1 LILREQNSVNRT
13 NVALQLPGLIAHHR
27 HEGHFMPR
35 TPWSAPLDEAE
46 TERWDGIATNV
57 ADTLSRDALE
67 RDRANKQPE
76 GELKL
81 LKESGLA
88 NLLIPRQYGGHG
100 GHWSTALR
108 AVRILARS
116 DASIAQLLSYHYV
129 NHAGIVFFGAPDRWD
144 HWFSA
149 SAEGQWLWGD
159 SVNPIDPDLTLT
171 PDGSGYRLNGRKRFS
186 TGASTGDVTL
196 VMAVVDGS
204 DRVLASVVEHDR
216 PGVAFLD
223 DWDALGQRLS
233 ASGTAQF
240 TDVAITEG
248 DILGEVADEPY
259 STLVTPGV
267 QLGFANL
274 YLGIAE
280 GALQRAKDLTLNRRG
295 AWPLSNVEHYSR
307 DPFVQR
313 VFGELLSKIA
323 AVEALADRWNSR
335 YDRAIALGE
344 EVSAEYRADVEIGIA
359 KLKIVATDTAL
370 EVAHRVF
377 EVTGSSSARSEV
389 GLDLF
394 WRNIRTHSLHDP
406 VDYKKLEVGA
416 NYLTGD
422 VQPITLY
429 T

>member
-1 LILREQNSVNRT
+1 
-13 NVALQLPGLIAHHR
+13 
-27 HEGHFMPR
+27 MPR
-35 TPWSAPLDEAE
+35 TPWNAPLDDAE
-46 TERWDGIATNV
+46 TEHWDGV
-57 ADTLSRDALE
+57 AAEVGLALGKDALS
-67 RDRANKQPE
+67 RDRANLQPE
-76 GELKL
+76 SELKL

-88 NLLIPRQYGGHG
+88 NLLIPAAYGGGG
-100 GHWSTALR
+100 GHWSSALR
-108 AVRILARS
+108 AVRILART
-116 DASIAQLLSYHYV
+116 DASIAQILSYHYC
-129 NHAGIVFFGAPDRWD
+129 NHASIVFFGAPERWE
-144 HWFSA
+144 HWFTA
-149 SAEGQWLWGD
+149 SARGNWLWGD
-159 SVNPIDPDLTLT
+159 AVNPVDPDLTLT
-171 PDGSGYRLNGRKRFS
+171 PDGTSYRLDGRKRFS

-196 VMAVVDGS
+196 VMAAERGA
-204 DRVLASVVEHDR
+204 DRVLASVVEHGR
-216 PGVAFLD
+216 RGVEYLD

-233 ASGTAQF
+233 ASGSVQF
-240 TDVAITEG
+240 DDVAVAPD
-248 DILGEVADEPY
+248 DILGEVGDEPY

-280 GALQRAKDLTLNRRG
+280 GALDRARQLTLDRRG
-295 AWPLSNVEHYSR
+295 AWLLSDVTHYSR

-313 VFGELLSKIA
+313 VFGELLSRVS
-323 AVEALADRWNSR
+323 AVEALADRWNQR
-335 YDRAIALGE
+335 FDAVIARGAAVTAADRT
-344 EVSAEYRADVEIGIA
+344 DVEIGIA
-359 KLKIVATDTAL
+359 RLKVVSTETAL

>member
-1 LILREQNSVNRT
+1 MKE
-13 NVALQLPGLIAHHR
+13 LP
-27 HEGHFMPR
+27 MPR
-35 TPWSAPLDEAE
+35 TPWTAPLDDAE
-46 TERWDGIATNV
+46 TAHWDGV
-57 ADTLSRDALE
+57 AADVAQTLASDALA
-67 RDRANKQPE
+67 RDRANQQPDS
-76 GELKL
+76 ELKL

-88 NLLIPRQYGGHG
+88 NLLIPRAYGGHG
-100 GHWSTALR
+100 GHWSSALR
-108 AVRILARS
+108 AVRILARG
-116 DASIAQLLSYHYV
+116 DASIAQILSYHYV
-129 NHAGIVFFGAPDRWD
+129 NHASIVFFGSPDRWG
-144 HWFSA
+144 HWFTA
-149 SAEGQWLWGD
+149 SAEGTWLWGD
-159 SVNPIDPDLTLT
+159 SVNPVDPDLVLT
-171 PDGSGYRLNGRKRFS
+171 HEASGYRLNGRKRFS

-196 VMAVVDGS
+196 VMAAEDGA
-204 DRVLASVVEHDR
+204 DQVLASVVEHDR
-216 PGVAFLD
+216 VGVKFLD

-233 ASGTAQF
+233 ASGTVEF
-240 TDVAITEG
+240 DEVAISS
-248 DILGEVADEPY
+248 DDVLGVVGDEPY

-280 GALQRAKDLTLNRRG
+280 GALERARQLTLDRRG
-295 AWPLSNVEHYSR
+295 AWLLGDVDHYSR

-313 VFGELLSKIA
+313 VFGELLSRVA
-323 AVEALADRWNSR
+323 AVEALADRWNTR
-335 YDRAIALGE
+335 YDNVIARGA
-344 EVSAEYRADVEIGIA
+344 EVTAADRTDVEIGIA
-359 KLKIVATDTAL
+359 RLKVVSTETAL

-406 VDYKKLEVGA
+406 IDYKKLEVGA

>member
-1 LILREQNSVNRT
+1 
-13 NVALQLPGLIAHHR
+13 
-27 HEGHFMPR
+27 
-35 TPWSAPLDEAE
+35 
-46 TERWDGIATNV
+46 
-57 ADTLSRDALE
+57 
-67 RDRANKQPE
+67 
-76 GELKL
+76 
-81 LKESGLA
+81 
-88 NLLIPRQYGGHG
+88 
-100 GHWSTALR
+100 
-108 AVRILARS
+108 
-116 DASIAQLLSYHYV
+116 
-129 NHAGIVFFGAPDRWD
+129 
-144 HWFSA
+144 
-149 SAEGQWLWGD
+149 
-159 SVNPIDPDLTLT
+159 
-171 PDGSGYRLNGRKRFS
+171 
-186 TGASTGDVTL
+186 
-196 VMAVVDGS
+196 
-204 DRVLASVVEHDR
+204 
-216 PGVAFLD
+216 
-223 DWDALGQRLS
+223 
-233 ASGTAQF
+233 
-240 TDVAITEG
+240 VAITEG
-248 DILGEVADEPY
+248 DILGEVGDEPY

-295 AWPLSNVEHYSR
+295 AWLLSNVEHYSR

-344 EVSAEYRADVEIGIA
+344 GVSSEYRADVEIGIA
-359 KLKIVATDTAL
+359 KLKVVATDTAL

-377 EVTGSSSARSEV
+377 EVTGSSSARSDV

>member
-1 LILREQNSVNRT
+1 
-13 NVALQLPGLIAHHR
+13 
-27 HEGHFMPR
+27 MPR
-35 TPWSAPLDEAE
+35 TPWTEPLDDAE
-46 TERWDGIATNV
+46 TAHWDGV
-57 ADTLSRDALE
+57 AAEVALVLEKDALI
-67 RDRANKQPE
+67 RDRANAQPE
-76 GELKL
+76 AELKL

-88 NLLIPRQYGGHG
+88 NLLIPATYGGGG
-100 GHWSTALR
+100 GHWSSALR
-108 AVRILARS
+108 AVRILARA
-116 DASIAQLLSYHYV
+116 DASIAQILSYHYC
-129 NHAGIVFFGAPDRWD
+129 NHASIVFFGAFQRWQD
-144 HWFSA
+144 WFTA
-149 SAEGQWLWGD
+149 SADGNWLWGD
-159 SVNPIDPDLTLT
+159 AVNPVDPDLTLT
-171 PDGSGYRLNGRKRFS
+171 QDGPGYRLDGRKRFS
-186 TGASTGDVTL
+186 TGAATGDVTL
-196 VMAVVDGS
+196 VMAAELGAG
-204 DRVLASVVEHDR
+204 RVLASVVEHDR
-216 PGVAFLD
+216 AGIEYVD

-233 ASGTAQF
+233 ASGSVQF
-240 TDVAITEG
+240 DGVAIAPH
-248 DILGEVADEPY
+248 DVLGEVGDEPY

-280 GALQRAKDLTLNRRG
+280 GALDRARRLTLDRRG
-295 AWPLSNVEHYSR
+295 TWLLSDVEHYSR

-313 VFGELLSKIA
+313 TFGELLSRVS
-323 AVEALADRWNSR
+323 AVEALADRWNQR
-335 YDRAIALGE
+335 FDAAIARGAG
-344 EVSAEYRADVEIGIA
+344 VTAADRTDVEIGIA
-359 KLKIVATDTAL
+359 RLKVVSTETAL

>member
-1 LILREQNSVNRT
+1 MS
-13 NVALQLPGLIAHHR
+13 
-27 HEGHFMPR
+27 R
-35 TPWSAPLDEAE
+35 TPWTAPLDDAE
-46 TERWDGIATNV
+46 TGHWDAV
-57 ADTLSRDALE
+57 AAGVAQTLAADVLD
-67 RDRANKQPE
+67 RDRANQDPSA
-76 GELKL
+76 ELKL

-88 NLLIPRQYGGHG
+88 TLLIPTRYGGGG
-100 GHWSTALR
+100 GHWSSALR
-108 AVRILARS
+108 AVRVLART
-116 DASIAQLLSYHYV
+116 DASIAQILSYHYC
-129 NHAGIVFFGAPDRWD
+129 NHASIVFFGEESRWE

-149 SAEGQWLWGD
+149 SADGRWLWGD
-159 SVNPIDPDLTLT
+159 SVNPVDPDLTLT
-171 PDGSGYRLNGRKRFS
+171 PHGDGYRLNGVKRFS

-196 VMAVVDGS
+196 VMALET
-204 DRVLASVVEHDR
+204 DRVLATVLEHDR
-216 PGVAFLD
+216 PGVEYLG

-233 ASGTAQF
+233 ASGSVRF
-240 TDVAITEG
+240 TDVAVTP
-248 DILGEVADEPY
+248 DDVLGVVGDEPY

-280 GALQRAKDLTLNRRG
+280 GALARARELTLARKG
-295 AWPLSNVEHYSR
+295 AWLLSDAEHYSR

-313 VFGELLSKIA
+313 VFGELLAKTA
-323 AVEALADRWNSR
+323 AAEALTDRWNGR
-335 YDRAIALGE
+335 FDQVIARGDAVTAADRAE
-344 EVSAEYRADVEIGIA
+344 VEIGIA
-359 KLKIVATDTAL
+359 HAKVVTTETAL

-406 VDYKKLEVGA
+406 VDYKKLEIGA
-416 NYLTGD
+416 HYLTGD

>member
-1 LILREQNSVNRT
+1 
-13 NVALQLPGLIAHHR
+13 
-27 HEGHFMPR
+27 MPR
-35 TPWSAPLDEAE
+35 TPWIAPLDDTE
-46 TERWDGIATNV
+46 TSHWDGV
-57 ADTLSRDALE
+57 AAEVARALHVDALA
-67 RDRANKQPE
+67 RDRANQQPE
-76 GELKL
+76 AELKL

-88 NLLIPRQYGGHG
+88 NLLIPSAFGGHG
-100 GHWSTALR
+100 GHWSSALR
-108 AVRILARS
+108 AVRILARA
-116 DASIAQLLSYHYV
+116 DASIAQILSYHYV
-129 NHAGIVFFGAPDRWD
+129 NHASIVFFGSSDRWER
-144 HWFSA
+144 WFTA
-149 SAEGQWLWGD
+149 SAEGNWLWGD
-159 SVNPIDPDLTLT
+159 SVNPVDPDLVLT
-171 PDGSGYRLNGRKRFS
+171 PEGAGYRLNGRKRFS

-196 VMAVVDGS
+196 VMAAEAGA

-216 PGVAFLD
+216 PGVTFLD

-233 ASGTAQF
+233 ASGSVEF
-240 TDVAITEG
+240 DDVAIAT
-248 DILGEVADEPY
+248 DDVLGEVGDEPY

-280 GALQRAKDLTLNRRG
+280 GALERARQLTLDRRG
-295 AWPLSNVEHYSR
+295 SWLLSEAAHYSR

-313 VFGELLSKIA
+313 VFGELLAKVA
-323 AVEALADRWNSR
+323 AVEALADRWNTR
-335 YDRAIALGE
+335 YDKAIARGAD
-344 EVSAEYRADVEIGIA
+344 VTAADRADVEIGIA
-359 KLKIVATDTAL
+359 RLKIVATETAL

-422 VQPITLY
+422 IQPITLY

>member
-1 LILREQNSVNRT
+1 MT
-13 NVALQLPGLIAHHR
+13 
-27 HEGHFMPR
+27 R
-35 TPWSAPLDEAE
+35 TPWTTLPDAAE
-46 TERWDGIATNV
+46 HRHWDGVAADVAAT
-57 ADTLSRDALE
+57 LERDALDC
-67 RDRANKQPE
+67 DRANQQPDA
-76 GELKL
+76 ELKL

-88 NLLIPRQYGGHG
+88 TLLIPAQYGGGG

-108 AVRILARS
+108 AVRILARA
-116 DASIAQLLSYHYV
+116 DASIAQILSYHYC
-129 NHAGIVFFGAPDRWD
+129 NHAGIVFFGAPQRWE
-144 HWFSA
+144 HWFTA
-149 SAEGQWLWGD
+149 SAEGRWLWGD
-159 SVNPIDPDLTLT
+159 SVNPVDPDLEYT
-171 PDGSGYRLNGRKRFS
+171 PDGTGYRLNGFKRFS

-196 VMAVVDGS
+196 VMGAEQGA
-204 DRVLASVVEHDR
+204 DRVLAAVVDHDR
-216 PGVAFLD
+216 AGVQFQD

-233 ASGTAQF
+233 ASGSVRF
-240 TDVAITEG
+240 DNVAIAA
-248 DILGEVADEPY
+248 DDVLGVVGEEPY

-280 GALQRAKDLTLNRRG
+280 GALARARELTLARRG
-295 AWPLSNVEHYSR
+295 AWLLSSVEHYSR

-313 VFGELLSKIA
+313 VFGELLARA
-323 AVEALADRWNSR
+323 AAAEALTDRWNTE
-335 YDRAIALGE
+335 YDRVIARGA
-344 EVSAEYRADVEIGIA
+344 EVTAEDRARVEIGIA
-359 KLKIVATDTAL
+359 KAKIVTTETAL

>member
-1 LILREQNSVNRT
+1 MT
-13 NVALQLPGLIAHHR
+13 
-27 HEGHFMPR
+27 R
-35 TPWSAPLDEAE
+35 TPWTTLPDAAE
-46 TERWDGIATNV
+46 HRHWDGVAADVAAT
-57 ADTLSRDALE
+57 LERDALD
-67 RDRANKQPE
+67 RDRANQQPDA
-76 GELKL
+76 ELKL

-88 NLLIPRQYGGHG
+88 TLLIPAQYGGGG

-108 AVRILARS
+108 AVRILARA
-116 DASIAQLLSYHYV
+116 DASIAQILSYHYC
-129 NHAGIVFFGAPDRWD
+129 NHAGIVFFGAPQRWE
-144 HWFSA
+144 HWFTA
-149 SAEGQWLWGD
+149 SAEGRWLWGD
-159 SVNPIDPDLTLT
+159 SVNPVDPDLEYT
-171 PDGSGYRLNGRKRFS
+171 PDGMGYRLNGFKRFS

-196 VMAVVDGS
+196 VMGAEQGA
-204 DRVLASVVEHDR
+204 DRVLAAVVDHDR
-216 PGVAFLD
+216 AGVQFQD

-233 ASGTAQF
+233 ASGSVRF
-240 TDVAITEG
+240 DNVAIAA
-248 DILGEVADEPY
+248 DDVLGVVGEEPY

-280 GALQRAKDLTLNRRG
+280 GALARARELTLARRG
-295 AWPLSNVEHYSR
+295 AWLLSSVEHYSR

-313 VFGELLSKIA
+313 VFGELLARA
-323 AVEALADRWNSR
+323 AAAEALTDRWNTE
-335 YDRAIALGE
+335 YDRVIARGA
-344 EVSAEYRADVEIGIA
+344 EVTAEDRARVEIGIA
-359 KLKIVATDTAL
+359 KAKIVTTETAL